1 MPPLSGEGQD
11 EVEALLNAEHHER
24 DHQQL
29 QVLLHPLDPR
39 LPAGRSLQLRVSTF
53 YKKRTLRM
61 EAKETLQHETTYNN
75 VISTGC
81 PKKGCC

>member
-1 MPPLSGEGQD
+1 MPPLGGEGQD

-53 YKKRTLRM
+53 YKRRTLRM
-61 EAKETLQHETTYNN
+61 EAKVTLHETTYNN
-75 VISTGC
+75 GIHGIL
-81 PKKGCC
+81 